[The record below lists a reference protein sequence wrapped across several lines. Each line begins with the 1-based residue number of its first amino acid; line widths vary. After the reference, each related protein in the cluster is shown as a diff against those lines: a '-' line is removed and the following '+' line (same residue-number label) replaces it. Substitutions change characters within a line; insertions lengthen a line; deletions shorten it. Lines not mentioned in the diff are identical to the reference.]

1 MTMPR
6 KISGA
11 TSAVLAL
18 AVAFLLVGAGAA
30 YGQVA
35 EQPEPTA
42 KVERACEN
50 PTHSR
55 VLLIGSGFDPNARL
69 GATGVI
75 VADGRIVLFVEDSPF
90 SAEADGTFEL
100 EAEWEGPARYDLSV
114 RERFVFPPFGF
125 GPSYGGSLF
134 VDCSKPVAKQECKK
148 GGWRAFGFKN
158 QGQCVASLQRARK

>member
-1 MTMPR
+1 MAVPM
-6 KISGA
+6 KIRGA
-11 TSAVLAL
+11 PSTVLAL
-18 AVAFLLVGAGAA
+18 TVAFVLVGAGAA

-35 EQPEPTA
+35 EEPEPTA

-55 VLLIGSGFDPNARL
+55 VLLIGSGFAPNAQL
-69 GATGVI
+69 LATGVI
-75 VADGRIVLFVEDSPF
+75 VADGEIVLFVEDSPF
-90 SAEADGTFEL
+90 SASADGTFEL

-114 RERFVFPPFGF
+114 RERSFFPPF

-148 GGWRAFGFKN
+148 DGWRAFGFKN
-158 QGQCVASLQRARK
+158 QGRCVASVQRARR